1 MRGCVGGPQKAVL
14 FRILLYALSEAL
26 TVTQFPSMDSG
37 KLNQVVSE
45 DVLGSSSVAQER
57 GPLFSM
63 PLPPC
68 LYGNGAVI

>member
-14 FRILLYALSEAL
+14 FRVLLYALSEAL

-45 DVLGSSSVAQER
+45 DVPDSSSVA
-57 GPLFSM
+57 
-63 PLPPC
+63 
-68 LYGNGAVI
+68 